1 MIEDPGITDQ
11 ELSVSPRNLRKWV
24 IGVFLLAL
32 VFIIVL
38 FYHFFLGPFYF
49 KITPD
54 SEIGGVLFEV
64 KEGMGA
70 KQIGEALSD
79 AGIITSGSLFTVI
92 TSILRHEGSGVT
104 GVYLF
109 ESPTGVINAEYRISH
124 GKFDLSSVKIT
135 FPEGF
140 TVKQIADRLD
150 ARLPLFDR
158 EKFWSIAS
166 TSEGYLFPETYFF
179 VPKKD
184 EREIFSALTLMFR
197 EQTKNLMAL
206 SSKDKSDIV
215 AMASILEKEVKSSE
229 DRRIV
234 SGILW
239 KRIKIGMALQVDAT
253 LDYERNKTSAELTA
267 EDLKED
273 SPYNTYTRTGLPPSP
288 INNPGLDAIKAALE
302 PKASLYLYF
311 LTDSDNNVH
320 YAKDFEEH
328 KRNKEKYLD

>member
-1 MIEDPGITDQ
+1 MNKVSKKNGMSKNEMSKMPNTKEVLDEEKLFKILEETKNPSPKKIQNILSRALKKKGLTLKEASCLLNTDDQ
-11 ELSVSPRNLRKWV
+11 KLIKKMFQASAKIKNEIYGER
-24 IGVFLLAL
+24 L
-32 VFIIVL
+32 VFFAPLYLSNFCVNNCDYCGFHKKNPAPRKKL
-38 FYHFFLGPFYF
+38 SL
-49 KITPD
+49 
-54 SEIGGVLFEV
+54 EEV
-64 KEGMGA
+64 
-70 KQIGEALSD
+70 
-79 AGIITSGSLFTVI
+79 
-92 TSILRHEGSGVT
+92 
-104 GVYLF
+104 
-109 ESPTGVINAEYRISH
+109 
-124 GKFDLSSVKIT
+124 
-135 FPEGF
+135 
-140 TVKQIADRLD
+140 
-150 ARLPLFDR
+150 
-158 EKFWSIAS
+158 
-166 TSEGYLFPETYFF
+166 
-179 VPKKD
+179 
-184 EREIFSALTLMFR
+184 R